1 MGAATELHRLVDLAL
16 RSPDAGVVNFNH
28 LHTLLHAILNQ
39 IGLSYDPRSGVLNT
53 QLADSSDQANDKST
67 SFEQSDGNDKAV
79 TEVDHSSRVEDPVV
93 ISDQLGS
100 LPDQRS
106 SLDRFDNLLVC
117 EKFIKVEL
125 FEYAN
130 SLSC

>member
-28 LHTLLHAILNQ
+28 LHTLLHAILNH

-53 QLADSSDQANDKST
+53 QAVQPADEANDKST
-67 SFEQSDGNDKAV
+67 FPFEHSNRKDKAV
-79 TEVDHSSRVEDPVV
+79 SEVDLSSRNDNPLV

-100 LPDQRS
+100 HTDERS
-106 SLDRFDNLLVC
+106 DFDRFVNLFIC
-117 EKFIKVEL
+117 HKF
-125 FEYAN
+125 Y
-130 SLSC
+130 